1 MSPAVRVGVNP
12 IVWSNDDFHD
22 LGGDIP
28 LEQCLAEASAAGYAG
43 VELGH
48 KFPRE
53 PERLRPLLD
62 DAALDLVSGWHSLH
76 LLERPLE
83 EERARFRAHADFLQ
97 SMGCSIVIV
106 AECSRRTYTDP
117 TARLRFPSANGPL
130 SEDEWSRLAAGLD
143 ELAQEAHAR
152 GMRVA
157 YHPHVGTVV
166 QSREEIDRLMDRTRA
181 TGLLADSGHVAL
193 AGADPLAV
201 FRDHAGRIAHV
212 HLKNVRADVA
222 RRVRGGDW
230 SFSRAVREG
239 VFTVPGDGGID
250 YHPIF
255 ALLEEIGYSGWLV
268 VEAEQDP
275 AIATPMQYAGAAREY
290 IRRAT
295 GL

>member
-1 MSPAVRVGVNP
+1 MSTAVRVGVNP

-28 LEQCLAEASAAGYAG
+28 LSQCLAEARAAGYAG
-43 VELGH
+43 IELGH

-62 DAALDLVSGWHSLH
+62 DAALDLVSGWHSLR
-76 LLERPLE
+76 LLDQPIE
-83 EERARFRAHADFLQ
+83 EERVRFRAHADFLWH
-97 SMGCSIVIV
+97 MGCSVVIV
-106 AECSRRTYTDP
+106 AECSRCTYTDP
-117 TARLRFPSANGPL
+117 KLRLRFPSANGPL

-143 ELAQEAHAR
+143 ELAEAALAR
-152 GMRVA
+152 DMAVA

-166 QSREEIDRLMDRTRA
+166 QSREEIDRLMESTRSV
-181 TGLLADSGHVAL
+181 GLLADSGHVAL

-201 FRDHAGRIAHV
+201 FRDHADRIAHV

-222 RRVRGGDW
+222 RRVRDGDW

-250 YHPIF
+250 YQPIF
-255 ALLEEIGYSGWLV
+255 GLLEEIGYSGWLV

-275 AIATPMQYAGAAREY
+275 AKATPSEYAETARRY